1 MTEAQSAQ
9 AVSRRLA
16 RTLIL
21 VGEQIKASFAESVE
35 SLGLPVPLARTLLAL
50 GAPEPMHDLADHL
63 ACDPSHITG
72 IADRLEER
80 GLVRRV
86 VGRDRRVKLLELTEA
101 GEAMREQVGAA
112 VAASS
117 PTARLEPHRREELLT
132 LLEQL
137 LDQRP
142 EDAARAAATPTDR

>member
-16 RTLIL
+16 RTLVL

-50 GAPEPMHDLADHL
+50 GAPEPMRDLADHL

-86 VGRDRRVKLLELTEA
+86 VGHDRRVKLLELTEA
-101 GEAMREQVGAA
+101 GTAMRDRVGAA

-137 LDQRP
+137 LDPQP
-142 EDAARAAATPTDR
+142 EGAARTAATTTGR